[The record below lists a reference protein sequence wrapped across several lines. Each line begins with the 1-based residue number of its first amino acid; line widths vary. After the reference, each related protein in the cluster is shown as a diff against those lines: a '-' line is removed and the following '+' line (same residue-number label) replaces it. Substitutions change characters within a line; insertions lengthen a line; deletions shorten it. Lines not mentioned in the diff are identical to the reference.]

1 MLDGLAW
8 DEEESTTRESI
19 RALRSVPRLDEVAPP
34 SAAVESTARRDT
46 IVELD
51 DGPST
56 DRAPSTQ
63 SSAKVDNWLTN
74 WDDGDPTHPQARERA
89 VSDIVG
95 VESAA
100 PASIVPESAIRR
112 SSDRHPKSTPLPLA
126 KELGTVEMDDEDMRE
141 TVRREVVSLTPEMI
155 PPSVPSLRSLMP
167 SQVVVDERLLGE
179 VARLRRWL
187 RFSLALGA
195 MALVVSV
202 VLAVLLVSAPV
213 GGSTLQLDAAW
224 SSLVPAIDVDAPPS
238 AAASPI
244 ERGLSATSEQ
254 PDVRMIVDGV
264 ERGTL
269 PVTVRDLEPGMHDVR
284 FEAGEAFGVQ
294 ARRVMVPEEGMVDLG
309 EVTLDRERVEVLIA
323 LQSPFASVAVTRFG
337 GLPEPVSGPW
347 PRTIYLPEGKY
358 TLTAA
363 QRGKKAQMVMLDL
376 TLDKP
381 KREVVVRLR

>member
-19 RALRSVPRLDEVAPP
+19 RALRSVPTPD
-34 SAAVESTARRDT
+34 SMAAESVPRRDT

-51 DGPST
+51 EGPST

-63 SSAKVDNWLTN
+63 SSVKIDNWLTN
-74 WDDGDPTHPQARERA
+74 WDDGDPTNPQARER
-89 VSDIVG
+89 VTSDIVG

-100 PASIVPESAIRR
+100 PASLRRSDRVPASAIRR

-126 KELGTVEMDDEDMRE
+126 KELATVEMDDEDMRE

-187 RFSLALGA
+187 RFSLALGV

-202 VLAVLLVSAPV
+202 VLAVLLASAPV
-213 GGSTLQLDAAW
+213 GGSTLRLEAGLGALAPTIDAETP
-224 SSLVPAIDVDAPPS
+224 PAVVDA
-238 AAASPI
+238 PI
-244 ERGLSATSEQ
+244 ERGLTATSDQ
-254 PDVRMIVDGV
+254 PDVRVIVDGV

-269 PVTVRDLEPGMHDVR
+269 PVTLRDLEPGVHVVR
-284 FEAGEAFGVQ
+284 FEAGEAFGVDE
-294 ARRVMVPEEGMVDLG
+294 RRVMVPEEGMVDLG
-309 EVTLDRERVEVLIA
+309 EVTLDRERVEILIA

-363 QRGKKAQMVMLDL
+363 QRGKKPKMVMLDL
-376 TLDKP
+376 SLDKP
-381 KREVVVRLR
+381 KREIVLRLR

>member
-112 SSDRHPKSTPLPLA
+112 SSDRHPKSTPLP
-126 KELGTVEMDDEDMRE
+126 
-141 TVRREVVSLTPEMI
+141 VSYTHL
-155 PPSVPSLRSLMP
+155 
-167 SQVVVDERLLGE
+167 
-179 VARLRRWL
+179 
-187 RFSLALGA
+187 
-195 MALVVSV
+195 
-202 VLAVLLVSAPV
+202 
-213 GGSTLQLDAAW
+213 
-224 SSLVPAIDVDAPPS
+224 
-238 AAASPI
+238 
-244 ERGLSATSEQ
+244 
-254 PDVRMIVDGV
+254 
-264 ERGTL
+264 TL
-269 PVTVRDLEPGMHDVR
+269 P
-284 FEAGEAFGVQ
+284 
-294 ARRVMVPEEGMVDLG
+294 
-309 EVTLDRERVEVLIA
+309 
-323 LQSPFASVAVTRFG
+323 
-337 GLPEPVSGPW
+337 
-347 PRTIYLPEGKY
+347 TIYS
-358 TLTAA
+358 
-363 QRGKKAQMVMLDL
+363 V
-376 TLDKP
+376 
-381 KREVVVRLR
+381 